1 MGYEKRA
8 ASLADRLRIDAAA
21 TVSLTRGSRGDFE
34 ILLDDMLIYSKQ
46 QTRRIPNAD
55 QILDLLRQT

>member
-8 ASLADRLRIDAAA
+8 ASLADRLRADAGA

-34 ILLDDMLIYSKQ
+34 VLLGDTLIYSKQ
-46 QTRRIPNAD
+46 QTRRIPNPD
-55 QILDLLRQT
+55 QVLDLLRQT